1 MEGWKLKLIFYPSA
15 GGKKKK
21 KKQAKTQT
29 NREGNNERNPE
40 IITQTNTTQKPND
53 TKKGKSNTKTCRM
66 FISDAVTVSY
76 RHATVDAWQLH
87 GRFTTG
93 IGVAADWTSDLPVI
107 TANQFF

>member
-1 MEGWKLKLIFYPSA
+1 M
-15 GGKKKK
+15 
-21 KKQAKTQT
+21 
-29 NREGNNERNPE
+29 
-40 IITQTNTTQKPND
+40 TQKKAKAIQKRA
-53 TKKGKSNTKTCRM
+53 TTTKTCRM

>member
-1 MEGWKLKLIFYPSA
+1 
-15 GGKKKK
+15 
-21 KKQAKTQT
+21 
-29 NREGNNERNPE
+29 
-40 IITQTNTTQKPND
+40 
-53 TKKGKSNTKTCRM
+53 M